1 MSHNIKLSGVKFTDL
16 VSLGKVVADVSK
28 GQASL
33 DTTAKT
39 FRTYRGQ
46 SNTCDACIKLPGNY
60 DIGLIKEGNAYNP
73 IMESYIQA
81 AGSVLGPRGA
91 PLGFVQQEFALREAE
106 YEAAQRGMTTERIP
120 ADGGRIILRIGVP
133 DAA

>member
-16 VSLGKVVADVSK
+16 VALGNVINDVSK

-46 SNTCDACIKLPGNY
+46 SNKSDATIKLPGNY
-60 DIGLIKEGNAYNP
+60 DIGLLKAKEGHYEP
-73 IMESYIQA
+73 IMESDLMYRP
-81 AGSVLGPRGA
+81 GVLGVMGA
-91 PLGFVQQEFALREAE
+91 PLGLVQQEFALREAE
-106 YEAAQRGMTTERIP
+106 YEAAQRGYVASRE
-120 ADGGRIILRIGVP
+120 AGQNGRITLRIAVP
-133 DAA
+133 D